1 MREAG
6 GLFIADE
13 VQPDFG
19 RTGGHMWGFQ
29 RHGVAP
35 DLATLGKPMG
45 NGFPIGAVVGRH
57 AAMERFGG
65 TARYSNTLAGTTVGI
80 ATADAVLRVLQ
91 RDRIPQNALAM
102 GERLASGLEQLP
114 LSRTA
119 SARCAMPGLRQAG
132 STLARQVSVD
142 VDLAHVPVFKTIGP
156 SHLAGQRHRPFEMVR
171 RSGTR
176 VIAAS
181 LPSAPRWGI
190 KLA

>member
-13 VQPDFG
+13 VQPGFG

-57 AAMERFGG
+57 AAMDRFGG
-65 TARYSNTLAGTTVGI
+65 TARYSNTFAGTTVGI

-102 GERLASGLEQLP
+102 GERLASGLEQLATQ
-114 LSRTA
+114 SNGIRA
-119 SARCAMPGLRQAG
+119 VRHAG
-132 STLARQVSVD
+132 SATGRLHPRA
-142 VDLAHVPVFKTIGP
+142 P
-156 SHLAGQRHRPFEMVR
+156 SQRRC
-171 RSGTR
+171 
-176 VIAAS
+176 
-181 LPSAPRWGI
+181 
-190 KLA
+190 